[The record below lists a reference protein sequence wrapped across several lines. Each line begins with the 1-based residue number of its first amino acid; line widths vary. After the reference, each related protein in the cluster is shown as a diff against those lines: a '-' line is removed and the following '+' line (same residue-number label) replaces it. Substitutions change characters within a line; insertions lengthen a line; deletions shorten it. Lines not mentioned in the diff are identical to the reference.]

1 MDLYIPGF
9 HLGCGSLRFRP
20 GYYLIGRNFDGR
32 YGGPGP
38 REVADRTGIAAGYR
52 VRQMIKHGDLD
63 FLLAT
68 NGTHTNIYTLSAGNW
83 ALAGAANPTFS
94 NLVGTGMV
102 SFKDVL
108 AVGFNTSNAYQFSTN
123 DGSTWTTSTKTTA
136 NADFFKF
143 AIAQVN
149 GLSSPRVLYVRD
161 PNEVY
166 FTEDLTNGDATG
178 STTTYVADNASDQ
191 QRFENVVEDYTGEVL
206 LCMRH
211 DIYSIDSS
219 GRVWR
224 RTWDNFPDGVA
235 DAGGQ
240 GDRNNFETVAKNQGR
255 IYFNYSGNEILE
267 WYRGNINKYMAP
279 KHLSG
284 NMIPRMD
291 LPVNAMTEA
300 AGYVVLALGSAT
312 ASTLKSVLYT
322 PGGGAHLG
330 GTFTALSDLYIGRY
344 EGDQLVW
351 HGILLQAT
359 DLLRYMWYDEDDS
372 YLYLAS
378 GDSELVNEQQRRCL
392 FYAQNPLTTVTSSI
406 VNLATTTWAVELGR
420 IDFGTPFSV
429 KEAKH
434 VSMHTRGL
442 GATGTP
448 TIAALYKLTSD
459 YDTSAFETLHTFD
472 DNALAEIGTSFRP
485 SARSHFRTMHLQFN
499 GAAGTD
505 TYAVL
510 YDALLTAE
518 LVPARSLPMRRR

>member
-9 HLGCGSLRFRP
+9 HLGCGSRHFRP
-20 GYYLIGRNFDGR
+20 GYYLMGSNFDGR

-38 REVADRTGIAAGYR
+38 RQVADRTGIAAGYR
-52 VRQMIKHGDLD
+52 VRQMIKHGDVN
-63 FLLAT
+63 FLLTT

-108 AVGFNTSNAYQFSTN
+108 AVGFNTSNAYQFSSDN
-123 DGSTWTTSTKTTA
+123 GSTWTTSTKTTA
-136 NADFFKF
+136 NAEFFKY
-143 AIAQVN
+143 AIVQVN
-149 GLSSPRVLYVRD
+149 GLTSPRVLYVRD

-178 STTTYVADNASDQ
+178 STATYIADNASDQ
-191 QRFENVVEDYTGEVL
+191 ASFNNVVEDYTGEAL

-211 DIYSIDSS
+211 DIYSIDSA

-240 GDRNNFETVAKNQGR
+240 ADRLNFETAAKNQGR

-300 AGYVVLALGSAT
+300 AGYVVLELGTTLSGKSAF
-312 ASTLKSVLYT
+312 YI
-322 PGGGAHLG
+322 PGGAAHISAAVAPP
-330 GTFTALSDLYIGRY
+330 TSDLYIGRY
-344 EGDQLVW
+344 EGDQFVW
-351 HGILLQAT
+351 HGSILNRSAVY
-359 DLLRYMWYDEDDS
+359 RYMWYDEDDS
-372 YLYLAS
+372 YLYLA
-378 GDSELVNEQQRRCL
+378 QQGSVSADLSQHRCL
-392 FYAQNPLTTVTSSI
+392 FYAQNPLTTLTAGI
-406 VNLATTTWAVELGR
+406 VNLTTVTWSVELGR
-420 IDFGTPFSV
+420 IDFGAPFSV
-429 KEAKH
+429 KEARH
-434 VSMHTRGL
+434 LSMHTMGL

-448 TIAALYKLTSD
+448 TIVVLYKLTSD
-459 YDTSAFETLHTFD
+459 YVTDGFETLHTFD
-472 DNALAEIGTSFRP
+472 DNALAEIGTPFRP
-485 SARSHFRTMHLQFN
+485 SVRSHFRTMHLQFN
-499 GAAGTD
+499 GAVGTD
-505 TYAVL
+505 TYVVL
-510 YDALLTAE
+510 YDALLTAD
-518 LVPARSLPMRRR
+518 LVAAPKRPLRRR